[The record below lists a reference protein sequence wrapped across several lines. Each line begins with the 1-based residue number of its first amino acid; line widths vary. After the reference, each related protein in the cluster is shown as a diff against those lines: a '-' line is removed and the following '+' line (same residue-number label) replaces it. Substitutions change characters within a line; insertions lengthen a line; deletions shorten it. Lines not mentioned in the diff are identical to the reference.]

1 MGKLITDTFNEQ
13 IRAFFKSGCVKDGL
27 MLMKEM
33 EENMLLSI
41 LTSFKKFRSS
51 SQSTYLWARIMRNY
65 PTLKIDCTMKS
76 RELLQTGQWEM
87 DNWNLDRGRCP

>member
-1 MGKLITDTFNEQ
+1 VGKLTTDTFNEQ

-51 SQSTYLWARIMRNY
+51 SQSTYLWARIPRN
-65 PTLKIDCTMKS
+65 
-76 RELLQTGQWEM
+76 
-87 DNWNLDRGRCP
+87 